1 MPATKALPLF
11 LLAGLFAPL
20 GVIAPKALAPLLLAV
35 ALWRWALHWRDWRGG
50 QWRRPLRGAGA
61 VLAGLIALWALL
73 SGLWAL
79 DGMAALAT
87 FAKLAGVLLATLI
100 LLDGLK
106 RLEAGDK
113 DPLRKTLVWSFAA
126 AVALLGFETFSG
138 AAGHDWLVWQGW
150 PQDFDLT
157 VLNRSGIVLL
167 LAAWPTAL
175 VLWQQGRRRW
185 ALGALLAAF
194 AVVMAGVSSSNQVA
208 AVLAL
213 SGAVLAWFSGR
224 RLPRVLAL
232 VIAAGVLAAPVLPS
246 SWLAPKNLAPYF
258 DEANYSA
265 LHRLHIWNFTAQR
278 IADKPVMGWGLDAAR
293 RIPGGDTKLAGG
305 GNVMNMHPH
314 NAFLQIWLELGAVGA
329 VLAAIFLA
337 GLWLRAGAMP
347 NRAARAAATGL
358 LLSALTVANL
368 SFGIWQTWW
377 LAALALGSLVF
388 VLALRI
394 NSK

>member
-1 MPATKALPLF
+1 MPASKALPLF

-35 ALWRWALHWRDWRGG
+35 ALWRWALHWRDGH
-50 QWRRPLRGAGA
+50 WRRPLRGAGA

-73 SGLWAL
+73 SGLWAM

-138 AAGHDWLVWQGW
+138 AAGHDWLVWQGR

-185 ALGALLAAF
+185 ALGALLVAF

-377 LAALALGSLVF
+377 LAALALGGLVF

>member
-1 MPATKALPLF
+1 MPASKALPLF

-35 ALWRWALHWRDWRGG
+35 ALWRWALHWRDGH
-50 QWRRPLRGAGA
+50 WRRPLRGAGA

-73 SGLWAL
+73 SGLWAM

-138 AAGHDWLVWQGW
+138 AAGHDWLVWQGR

-377 LAALALGSLVF
+377 LAALALGGLVF

>member
-1 MPATKALPLF
+1 MPASKALPLF

-35 ALWRWALHWRDWRGG
+35 ALWRWALHWRDGH
-50 QWRRPLRGAGA
+50 WRRPLRGAGA

-73 SGLWAL
+73 SGLWAM

-138 AAGHDWLVWQGW
+138 AAGHDWLVWQGR

-175 VLWQQGRRRW
+175 GLWQQGRRRW

-194 AVVMAGVSSSNQVA
+194 AVVMAGGSSSNQVA

-377 LAALALGSLVF
+377 LAALALGGLVF